1 VISGKVKVS
10 VTGQRHLATAGEPI
24 ELPGLYVARPIEM
37 PA

>member
-24 ELPGLYVARPIEM
+24 EPPGYR
-37 PA
+37 